1 MAEVKRIFDLL
12 PFINDTYPAIDD
24 VFVTKMGGQWVKCSI
39 QKYMEKADLISF
51 GLLAM
56 GIKRGDKIASISESR
71 TEWNWLDMAIMQI
84 GAVHVP
90 IYPTISEDDHRYILA
105 HSDSRIVFTSSS
117 RMLRRIEHLIPQIPN
132 IIEVISFDKMDGVR
146 QLDDL
151 IEMGKKAMD
160 QFDLSQYRDAVN
172 QDDMATMIYTSGTTG
187 TPKGVMLSHRNIVSN
202 FLSINNI
209 SPVRLQPH
217 AKAFSYLPLC
227 HVLERM
233 LCYMYQ
239 WLGYSIHYAESI
251 AKISDNMKEVQPDMM
266 CSVPRLVE
274 KVYDK
279 ILMKGRKLKGIK
291 KQLFFWAVNL
301 GYKYEL
307 YNANGWW
314 YHVKLKVAD
323 KLIFSKWRAALGGN
337 LKIIVSGGAVIQ
349 PRLER
354 VFTAA
359 GIDIMSGYGL
369 TETSPVI
376 AVSNYTKE
384 GREFGTVGPAVP
396 GVKVKIAEDGEILTK
411 SDCVMLGYFKAPEL
425 TEEIIDADGWLHTG
439 DIGDLMPSGRLKI
452 TGRKKAIFKNSF
464 GKYVNPEFVENKLK
478 ESSFIDNAMVVGENQ
493 KFASALLIPDFAH
506 LRSWCRIKNI
516 PYSLNE
522 EMIELPIIK
531 ERYKKELSLINATLG
546 STEKISR
553 FKLMAYEWSV
563 DTGELSA
570 ALKIRRH
577 FVLQKYK
584 QVIERLFE

>member
-12 PFINDTYPAIDD
+12 PYINETYPAIDD
-24 VFVTKMGGQWVKCSI
+24 ILVTKKGSQWVKCSI
-39 QKYMEKADLISF
+39 HKYMEMADLISL

-71 TEWNWLDMAIMQI
+71 TEWNWLDMGIMQI

-117 RMLRRIEHLIPQIPN
+117 NMLRRIEHLIPQIPN
-132 IIEVISFDKMDGVR
+132 IMEVISFDKMDGVR

-151 IEMGKKAMD
+151 VAMGKAAMN
-160 QFDLSQYRDAVN
+160 QFNLSQYRDAVN
-172 QDDMATMIYTSGTTG
+172 PDDMATMIYTSGTTG
-187 TPKGVMLSHRNIVSN
+187 TPKGVMLSHRNLVSN
-202 FLSINNI
+202 FLSII
-209 SPVRLQPH
+209 DIPPVRLQPH
-217 AKAFSYLPLC
+217 AKVFSYLPLC

-233 LCYMYQ
+233 LCYAYQ
-239 WLGYSIHYAESI
+239 RLGYSIYYAESI
-251 AKISDNMKEVQPDMM
+251 AKISDNIKEVQPEMM

-279 ILMKGRKLKGIK
+279 ILMNGRKLKGIK

-301 GYKYEL
+301 GYKYEHHH
-307 YNANGWW
+307 ANGWW
-314 YHVKLKVAD
+314 YHLKLKVAD
-323 KLIFSKWRAALGGN
+323 KLIYSKWRAALGGN
-337 LKIIVSGGAVIQ
+337 LKIIVSGGAAIQ

-359 GIDIMSGYGL
+359 GIDIMPGYGL
-369 TETSPVI
+369 SETSPVI
-376 AVSNYTKE
+376 AVSNFTKE
-384 GREFGTVGPAVP
+384 GREFGTVGLPVP
-396 GVKVKIAEDGEILTK
+396 GVKVKIADDGEILTK
-411 SDCVMLGYFKAPEL
+411 SPCVMLSYYKAPEL
-425 TEEIIDADGWLHTG
+425 TDEIIDTDGWLHTG

-464 GKYVNPEFVENKLK
+464 GKYINPEFVENKLK

-493 KFASALLIPDFAH
+493 KFASALLIPNFAH

-531 ERYKKELSLINATLG
+531 ERYKKELSAINTSLG
-546 STEKISR
+546 SSEKINK

-584 QVIERLFE
+584 PVIERLFE